1 MVKFLL
7 YLFESGLCLSILFM
21 VYLFFFRKETYFR
34 FNRWYLVFT
43 MLLSLSIPFV
53 HLNLNISDTQ
63 KFENTFYKIGEFRNY
78 YEQLI
83 AMTDPEYLQ
92 NHKKFSNSGFED
104 FDLGSTANSLQRNN
118 DISGLGIETK
128 QDEINLYKSTKRLSI
143 AKLSLIIYVLGA
155 LFFIFRILVLFQWIY
170 KTIFTNPITHVNGI
184 RVINVKENL
193 PPFSFLGYV
202 FVNNKIMDESELE
215 QILTHEKVHIKQFH
229 TIDLLLSH
237 FVSIIHWYNPLIW
250 LLHKTIK
257 TNHEFI
263 TDNKVVKEGFDLL
276 NYQELLLN
284 QFVSI
289 PSVQLVNNFNLI
301 SIKKRIAMM
310 NKIKSGF
317 LAKLKALLIIPTSI
331 IVFFLFANLTV
342 YGPGKAFNNFSIFNS
357 QNNVN
362 LVKGLWINDANNGY
376 GLMVQFNSTKFSVL
390 EDDITLKEY
399 PYQLKD
405 NQIVLG
411 LPNKNTIELNYEL
424 IDNQIKIWWS
434 EAEFSVYNKSKFNN
448 SVDEYLSGINE
459 PINLPVIENYW
470 IITRPELCINVAL
483 VNDKIFVN
491 RQLIDYS
498 DLKEALLKEK
508 ATINQLDAN
517 LISIK
522 LYADKD
528 LSMKYM
534 HSLNLI
540 LREIGLLKVIHMGK
554 VTDEKVSKLQRNYIG
569 MAKRLPPKDGL
580 DIITTEEL
588 EEKGIAFFEIDA
600 TNSENT
606 PDLLKPKFKE
616 LLENS
621 EKYVAGLYYDN
632 KTIFNTYI
640 GYQDMART
648 VVYEFRNNYA
658 LKNYNLS
665 YDDLSP

>member
-1 MVKFLL
+1 
-7 YLFESGLCLSILFM
+7 
-21 VYLFFFRKETYFR
+21 
-34 FNRWYLVFT
+34 

-63 KFENTFYKIGEFRNY
+63 KFENAFYKIGEFRNY

-92 NHKKFSNSGFED
+92 NHKKLNNSGFED
-104 FDLGSTANSLQRNN
+104 FESSPDLLKEDKSIKGS
-118 DISGLGIETK
+118 GIETY
-128 QDEINLYKSTKRLSI
+128 QNEVSNYKSTKRLSI
-143 AKLSLIIYVLGA
+143 AKLSLIIYFLGA
-155 LFFIFRILVLFQWIY
+155 LFFLFRIFILFQWIY
-170 KTIFTNPITHVNGI
+170 KTIFTNPITRINGI

-202 FVNNKIMDESELE
+202 FVNNKIMSESELE
-215 QILTHEKVHIKQFH
+215 QILTHEKVHIKQLH
-229 TIDLLLSH
+229 SIDLLLSH

-250 LLHKTIK
+250 LLHKAIK

-284 QFVSI
+284 QFISI

-310 NKIKSGF
+310 NKLKSGF
-317 LAKLKALLIIPTSI
+317 LAKLKALLIIPASI

-342 YGPGKAFNNFSIFNS
+342 NGPGKAFNNFSLFDNTNS
-357 QNNVN
+357 VN
-362 LVKGLWINDANNGY
+362 QVKGLWMSNSDNGY
-376 GLMVQFNSTKFSVL
+376 GLMIQFSSMKFSVL

-405 NQIVLG
+405 NKIILSLQ
-411 LPNKNTIELNYEL
+411 NKNTIELKYEL
-424 IDNQIKIWWS
+424 TDNQIKIWWN
-434 EAEFSVYNKSKFNN
+434 EADFSVYKKSKFNN
-448 SVDEYLSGINE
+448 SVDEYLSSIKE
-459 PINLPVIENYW
+459 TINLPIIENYW
-470 IITRPELCINVAL
+470 VITRPDLCIDVAM
-483 VNDKIFVN
+483 VKDKIFVN
-491 RQLIDYS
+491 NKPANYS
-498 DLKEALLKEK
+498 ELKEVLLNEK
-508 ATINQLDAN
+508 SKINQLDAN

-528 LSMKYM
+528 LSMTYIK
-534 HSLNLI
+534 SLNLI
-540 LREIGLLKVIHMGK
+540 LREIGLLKVIHIGK
-554 VTDEKVSKLQRNYIG
+554 VTDEKVSKLQRNFIG

-588 EEKGIAFFEIDA
+588 EEKGITFFEIDA
-600 TNSENT
+600 TNPENS
-606 PDLLKPKFKE
+606 PSLLKPKFE
-616 LLENS
+616 EVLQNS
-621 EKYVAGLYYDN
+621 DKYVAGLYYDN

-640 GYQDMART
+640 GYQDMTRT

-658 LKNYNLS
+658 LKNFNYT
-665 YDDLSP
+665 YDDLSPIQQKEIRKIYPLIISEAEFSRK